1 MIFSSKSQMI
11 HVISEVVVLIGFTFY
26 FTSKLNKLSDDL
38 VKTNQVIKS
47 QNDRINYLENM
58 VKHILNKVNKPVQVA
73 SYQKVPVVQKAPE
86 IKETNQKVTHE
97 VVSTP
102 IEIQEIQNNQE
113 GLNEEEMEETL
124 NNTLDE
130 TFDTIEKPTQEEEKV
145 EDTVEENTNSS
156 EEDLD
161 KELEAELAEL
171 KEEEEKLE

>member
-58 VKHILNKVNKPVQVA
+58 VKYILNKVNKPV
-73 SYQKVPVVQKAPE
+73 KVKTYKNTPVVQNTPDVQNTPE
-86 IKETNQKVTHE
+86 IKEIKETKEIQKEVTRS

-113 GLNEEEMEETL
+113 EI
-124 NNTLDE
+124 E
-130 TFDTIEKPTQEEEKV
+130 TFDTVEKTTQEEN
-145 EDTVEENTNSS
+145 VEENVKENASSS